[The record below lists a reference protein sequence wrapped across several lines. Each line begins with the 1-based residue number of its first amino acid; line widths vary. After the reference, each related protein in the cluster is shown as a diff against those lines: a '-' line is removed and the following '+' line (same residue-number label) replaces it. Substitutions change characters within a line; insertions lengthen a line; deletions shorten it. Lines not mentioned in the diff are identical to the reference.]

1 MSEGRVMETSFRDI
15 FHKGRWWLCVQCM
28 HGCKKEWTLGTPV
41 SIVRMIK
48 KRLYAQSRGVSGEE
62 ELYKH
67 FLHRQELEIRIC
79 RDIFPNKV
87 TVLKSKAY
95 TDNEL

>member
-1 MSEGRVMETSFRDI
+1 
-15 FHKGRWWLCVQCM
+15 
-28 HGCKKEWTLGTPV
+28 
-41 SIVRMIK
+41 MI
-48 KRLYAQSRGVSGEE
+48 RYFDESPYAQSRGVSGEE

-67 FLHRQELEIRIC
+67 FLHRQELELRVC
-79 RDIFPNKV
+79 RDYFPQKV